1 MAVEEQ
7 RGDTEEETKDE
18 QFSTPQKQVKSAEK
32 TGKVSS
38 FYFGDI
44 TQEALFGDTI
54 SVTPVNET
62 EVV

>member
-1 MAVEEQ
+1 
-7 RGDTEEETKDE
+7 
-18 QFSTPQKQVKSAEK
+18 VKSAEK